1 MARHRLG
8 SSEAADPSASRSC
21 SRLQGASAV
30 SRRRRHGDSAEAAD
44 KSSAG
49 TGQTR
54 ASRTATAAYGPT
66 QTTSKFALMSA
77 ARGKADSLC
86 SARAFPS
93 VTHRRHTPYPAGRVP
108 AGEGGRDAFNHSAPT
123 AATKLAMLRIALR
136 ASGSIGTHNCQQCGM
151 RGQTSSRL
159 CGLLRFS
166 FSAMRTASSRK
177 ISSLPT

>member
-1 MARHRLG
+1 MTELLRAMPRFLKPASVG
-8 SSEAADPSASRSC
+8 LAGALLLLSNGFAKAEWPNLLEAKAIAEEGFIYGLPIVMNY
-21 SRLQGASAV
+21 AV
-30 SRRRRHGDSAEAAD
+30 MYEYSVD
-44 KSSAG
+44 KNS
-49 TGQTR
+49 GQ
-54 ASRTATAAYGPT
+54 Y
-66 QTTSKFALMSA
+66 
-77 ARGKADSLC
+77 KAP
-86 SARAFPS
+86 FNQIKN
-93 VTHRRHTPYPAGRVP
+93 
-108 AGEGGRDAFNHSAPT
+108 ENHSAPT